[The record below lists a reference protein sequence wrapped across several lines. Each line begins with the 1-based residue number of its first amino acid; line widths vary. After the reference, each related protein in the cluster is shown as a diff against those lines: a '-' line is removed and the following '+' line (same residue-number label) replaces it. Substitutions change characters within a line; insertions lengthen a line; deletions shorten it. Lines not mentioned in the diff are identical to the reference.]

1 MFDVFKLKR
10 EFEPKVMD
18 GLGSI
23 STEKR
28 GASCW
33 KQIIEEQQEP
43 RTKEKKLFIYF
54 SIKLKKK
61 KESPIMKSPIYFP
74 GHCIFYHDSIFVI
87 AT

>member
-18 GLGSI
+18 GFGSI
-23 STEKR
+23 STGKR

-43 RTKEKKLFIYF
+43 RTKEKKIYLFLDKI
-54 SIKLKKK
+54 KKK
-61 KESPIMKSPIYFP
+61 KRVTNNEKSDLFSRSLYFL
-74 GHCIFYHDSIFVI
+74 S
-87 AT
+87 

>member
-23 STEKR
+23 STGKR

-61 KESPIMKSPIYFP
+61 KRVTNNEKSDLFSRSLYFL
-74 GHCIFYHDSIFVI
+74 S
-87 AT
+87 